1 MSHIIHFMIYHWWFS
16 TLGDNIEC
24 WKHWET
30 LDDVCKKKRKMDSN
44 CDFASCRVIGTL
56 LGDSWKETIHFEVTR
71 LNMQLCYIWHVYL
84 LFIKEIESVI
94 WISTTLSKIDI
105 TSLLDSKDILRVWSY
120 NVSSEATHAISK
132 HRETVKSYF
141 TIYRYISTGSKF
153 RVWTSNCITPRDS
166 MGVMSKSIIIHMD
179 TGI

>member
-1 MSHIIHFMIYHWWFS
+1 M
-16 TLGDNIEC
+16 G
-24 WKHWET
+24 
-30 LDDVCKKKRKMDSN
+30 SN

-56 LGDSWKETIHFEVTR
+56 LGDSWKETINFEVTR
-71 LNMQLCYIWHVYL
+71 LNMQWCYVWHDYL
-84 LFIKEIESVI
+84 LFSKELESVI
-94 WISTTLSKIDI
+94 WISTTLSKIANEIDI
-105 TSLLDSKDILRVWSY
+105 TSLLDSKDILRVGSY

-132 HRETVKSYF
+132 HRETVRSYL

-166 MGVMSKSIIIHMD
+166 MGVMSKSIIIHRD